1 MTNTSQ
7 TTGIEVT
14 GKASIFL
21 MLYFFLFKPQVEID
35 GSPAG
40 AGKWNSPT
48 LFPAAPGQHK
58 VEVFY
63 KAWFWIIPAN
73 RAALSVNV
81 PDGGVARVEYKPS
94 IWGIL
99 GKGKLAAA

>member
-21 MLYFFLFKPQVEID
+21 MLYFFLFKPQIEID
-35 GSPAG
+35 GSAAV
-40 AGKWNSPT
+40 AGKWNNPT
-48 LFPAAPGQHK
+48 VVPAAPGQHQ
-58 VEVFY
+58 VEVYY
-63 KAWFWIIPAN
+63 KWYWILPMN

-81 PDGGVARVEYKPS
+81 PDGGVARLEYKPS
-94 IWGIL
+94 IWGFL